1 VNLSVVILAA
11 GQGTRMRS
19 AIPKVLQMLAGKP
32 LLQHV
37 IDSAKALG
45 AHDICVVYGYG
56 GETVKA
62 ALAGE
67 KLRWALQ
74 EKQLGTGHAVMQAM
88 PDTPDNHRVL
98 ILFGDVPLIR
108 PETLKRVIDACKGN
122 DVAVLTVEMDNP
134 YGYGRIVRHKKN
146 VVRNVEE
153 KDATDDERRI
163 KEINTG
169 VQCMPVARLK
179 AWLVLSDGRT
189 WYGRQ

>member
-1 VNLSVVILAA
+1 MKLSIIILAA

-19 AIPKVLQMLAGKP
+19 ALPKVLQLLAGKP

-37 IDSAKALG
+37 IDSSKALG
-45 AHDICVVYGYG
+45 AADICVVYGFG

-62 ALAGE
+62 PFSGS

-88 PDTPDNHRVL
+88 PGTPDDHRVL

-108 PETLKRVIDACKGN
+108 PQTLQRVIDACKAD

-134 YGYGRIVRHKKN
+134 YGYGRIIRRDGK

-153 KDATDDERRI
+153 KDATDEERRI
-163 KEINTG
+163 TEINTG
-169 VQCMPVARLK
+169 VQCMPAARLK
-179 AWLVLSDGRT
+179 
-189 WYGRQ
+189 